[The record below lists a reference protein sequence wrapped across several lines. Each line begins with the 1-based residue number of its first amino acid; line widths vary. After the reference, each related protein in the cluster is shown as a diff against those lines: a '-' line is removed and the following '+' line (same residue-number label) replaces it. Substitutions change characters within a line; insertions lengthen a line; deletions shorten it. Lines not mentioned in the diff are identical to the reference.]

1 MWLVE
6 HAAADC
12 NLAKPE
18 LAAKHQGLS
27 KFNAPTPEESTGRD
41 TECLLECPAEVA
53 RAQT

>member
-18 LAAKHQGLS
+18 LAAQHQGLS

>member
-12 NLAKPE
+12 NLAEPE
-18 LAAKHQGLS
+18 LAAQHHGLS
-27 KFNAPTPEESTGRD
+27 KFNAPAPEVSTRRD
-41 TECLLECPAEVA
+41 AECLLECPAEVA